1 MPALTP
7 APATYAMTPAR
18 DPLADVRAG
27 LGVAKLALGGANA
40 LKVPGAG
47 TLGRAA
53 GAVGGG
59 LQIANAVE
67 TGNVAQG
74 VGGGLG
80 LAASVA
86 PAAWGPYLSAAGIG
100 LGLATQDPYAT
111 TAAIMG
117 AANPVL
123 GLASSVISYIGQK
136 RDAATEKKN
145 VQIAKRGLATF
156 QGDPDVQNLRNT
168 LGAAKR
174 GDPGAVAS
182 VQRALAAAMKGA
194 DALTHPSNSNPNALA
209 PYFKAIY
216 NSVIGTPAFGP
227 TVIAAAKALGE
238 GPWDQGYERQVS
250 YAYDRLNEQGFG
262 SPAFYGP
269 PPGYDPN
276 LGTGRGLAEARVR
289 SMAPATSTPRALP
302 NIAVTDP
309 GASPP
314 PGYAR
319 GSGMNSGL
327 MIPTAFPAVPGMEP
341 PAGFT
346 RGSGMNSGQFVPRL
360 SGGAFGTY

>member
-1 MPALTP
+1 MSALTP

-47 TLGRAA
+47 TLGRGV

-59 LQIANAVE
+59 LQIANAIE

-174 GDPGAVAS
+174 GHPGAVAS

-194 DALTHPSNSNPNALA
+194 DALTHPANSNPNALA

-227 TVIAAAKALGE
+227 TVIAAAKAANPY
-238 GPWDQGYERQVS
+238 GPWDQGYETQVT
-250 YAYDRLNEQGFG
+250 YAYDFLNQQGYG

-269 PPGYDPN
+269 PPGYKGQNP
-276 LGTGRGLAEARVR
+276 TGER
-289 SMAPATSTPRALP
+289 SGQQAPAATAGPFGAPPVTLATPSGVPTPGPPETVSAFGAPIARADSTVGPFGAPPVGSR
-302 NIAVTDP
+302 P
-309 GASPP
+309 GP
-314 PGYAR
+314 
-319 GSGMNSGL
+319 
-327 MIPTAFPAVPGMEP
+327 
-341 PAGFT
+341 
-346 RGSGMNSGQFVPRL
+346 
-360 SGGAFGTY
+360 FGTYV